1 MPAPMAGGAPMAMG
15 TPAGPSIDMPA
26 APPTPPGKLCLQ
38 PGNGMYTSPGPYKV
52 AKKDIDLGMIQATQ
66 HTGKYTIYYPDPLE
80 ANCAHPIVAW
90 GNGTG
95 VTDSDFTY
103 DFLNSNAA
111 SWGIV
116 VAASSEDN
124 TGSGA
129 FHKAGLDYLLKEN
142 TTQGSMFFGKLSTRA
157 GVSGHSQGGFG
168 AGVGSSHPNVQAVV
182 VEGATFI
189 ATQKVAGLTLTGT
202 MDIGAGAADGVK
214 QSQGKMFVGVWEGGN
229 HVGTE
234 TVLGYL
240 GLDTTSGD
248 ATVSQLGSKQF
259 QRLYAAWF
267 RCFLADDETACKLFT
282 GPTPDSCGICKDPG
296 WNVLANKNM

>member
-1 MPAPMAGGAPMAMG
+1 MTAPMP
-15 TPAGPSIDMPA
+15 GPSVDQPA
-26 APPTPPGKLCLQ
+26 AAPTPPGKLCLQ

-52 AKKDIDLGMIQATQ
+52 EKKDIDLGMIQSGQ
-66 HTGKYTIYYPDPLE
+66 HTGKFTIYSPTPLE
-80 ANCAHPIVAW
+80 ASCLHPIVAW

-103 DFLNSNAA
+103 EFLNSNAA

-142 TTQGSMFFGKLSTRA
+142 TTQGSAFFGKLSTRA

-168 AGVGSSHPNVQAVV
+168 ASVAASHPNVQAVV
-182 VEGATFI
+182 VEGASFN

-202 MDIGAGAADGVK
+202 MDLGAGAANAAK
-214 QSQGKMFVGVWEGGN
+214 QAQGKMFVAVWEGGN

-248 ATVSQLGSKQF
+248 AKVSQRGAQQF

-267 RCFLADDETACKLFT
+267 RCFLADDETACRLFA
-282 GPTPDSCGICKDPG
+282 GATPDNCGICKDPG